1 MRCGAKNPVCINA
14 IELGTVCAI
23 VLYILVVGIVGVVV
37 ATDLE
42 YGICHSSVNIYKDNL
57 R

>member
-23 VLYILVVGIVGVVV
+23 ALYILVVGVVV